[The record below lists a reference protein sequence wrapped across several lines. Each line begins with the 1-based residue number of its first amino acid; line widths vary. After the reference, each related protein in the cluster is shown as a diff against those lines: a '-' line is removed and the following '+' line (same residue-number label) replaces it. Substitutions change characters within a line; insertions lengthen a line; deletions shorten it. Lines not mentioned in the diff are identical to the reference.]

1 MDDVRIKLSGIWIA
15 TMLTY
20 LLGDVVR
27 IFSGDFEPG
36 VIAGEPGTPLMFLMI
51 SVLMVIPI
59 IMGVINITVD
69 YPLLRWIN
77 IIAAIFW
84 FGFNLI
90 SLGEYALYDQFLLIV
105 SMGFNMLT
113 VWYAW
118 KWQPRSIRSRLM

>member
-1 MDDVRIKLSGIWIA
+1 MDDVKIKLSGLWVA

-59 IMGVINITVD
+59 IMGVINITLD
-69 YPLLRWIN
+69 HPLLRWVN
-77 IIAAIFW
+77 ILAAIFW
-84 FGFNLI
+84 FSFNLI
-90 SLGEYALYDQFLLIV
+90 SLGEYAIYDQFLLIV
-105 SMGFNMLT
+105 SFGFNMLT
-113 VWYAW
+113 AWYAL
-118 KWQPRSIRSRLM
+118 KWQPKSNTGVE